1 MCVHSGSYRFTCKR
15 RCMYWRRG
23 LLVEGD
29 VYIENVSSIT
39 DPLYCVSMILSKKR
53 HVLLEYVSTYRRVS
67 FTI

>member
-1 MCVHSGSYRFTCKR
+1 
-15 RCMYWRRG
+15 MYWRRG